1 MQDIVYPGARYL
13 DKDRCRFSV
22 WAPSASSVELHLVAP
37 REARVGMQPR
47 ERGYHEAIVEGVAPG
62 ALYFY
67 RLGGRD
73 YPDPAS
79 RFQPQGVHG
88 PSQVVFDDFPW
99 QDRCWFGLP
108 LSEYVLYELHVGT
121 FSPAGTFAG
130 ILPQLERLRDLGVT
144 ALELMP
150 VAQFPGE
157 RNWGYDGVYPFAV
170 QNSYGGPRGL
180 KELVDACHRAGLAV
194 VLDVVYNHLGPEGN
208 YFSAYGPYFT
218 DRYRTP
224 WGEALNFDGPWS
236 DEVRAYFCANALY
249 WIEEFHI
256 DALRL
261 DAVHAILDHSSWPFL
276 AELAERVGE
285 RAQRLNRRVHLIAE
299 SAANQPALIR
309 SRELGGYGLDAQ
321 WNDDFH
327 HALRTLLTGER
338 EGYFQDYGTM
348 RHFLKALREGFVYSG
363 EHSAFRRRRHGAS
376 SRDLPAGRFVVFA
389 QNHDQVGNQPTG
401 ERLTQRVGLAALRLA
416 AAAVL
421 LAPFIP
427 LLFMGEEHAE
437 TAPFPY
443 FISHSDP
450 ELVEAVRRGRRRE
463 FADFAAPGEL
473 PDPQAEE
480 TFLRAKLRH
489 EGHGPE
495 QRALFEYYREL
506 LRLRRERPALA
517 RPSKERLECGGSEE
531 KRLAWLHRWSEA
543 DAAWIALNFNPEP
556 ASARFPLPPGSWRKE
571 LDSAEPRWGGAGS
584 SLPADLAG
592 GAERELA
599 LPPWGAALYTAR
611 AVR

>member
-1 MQDIVYPGARYL
+1 MQNTVYPGASCL
-13 DKDRCRFSV
+13 DKKTCRFSV
-22 WAPSASSVELHLVAP
+22 WAPHARAVALHLVAP
-37 REARVGMQPR
+37 RDIRVAMESG
-47 ERGYHEAIVEGVAPG
+47 ERGYHQAIVEDVEPG

-67 RLGGRD
+67 RLGDRE

-88 PSQVVFDDFPW
+88 PSQVVSDDFPW

-108 LSEYVLYELHVGT
+108 LAQYVLYELHVGT
-121 FSPAGTFAG
+121 YSPEGTFAG
-130 ILPQLERLRDLGVT
+130 ILPHLERLRDLGVT

-170 QNSYGGPRGL
+170 QNSYGGPVGL

-208 YFSAYGPYFT
+208 YFSAFGPYFT
-218 DRYRTP
+218 ERYRTP
-224 WGEALNFDGPWS
+224 WGKALNFDGPWS

-285 RAQRLNRRVHLIAE
+285 TAERLQRRVHLIAE
-299 SAANQPALIR
+299 SAANNPVLIR
-309 SRELGGYGLDAQ
+309 RRELGGYGLDAQ

-338 EGYFQDYGTM
+338 AGYFQDYGTI

-363 EHSAFRRRRHGAS
+363 EHSAFRRRRHGAP

-401 ERLTQRVGLAALRLA
+401 ERLTERVGLAALRLA

-450 ELVEAVRRGRRRE
+450 ELIDSVRRGRRRE
-463 FADFAAPGEL
+463 FAEFAGSAEL

-489 EGHGPE
+489 EGHSPE

-517 RPSKERLECGGSEE
+517 RLSKERLECGGFEE
-531 KRLAWLHRWSEA
+531 KKLAWLHRWSEE

-556 ASARFPLPPGSWRKE
+556 ATARFPLPPGRWKKA
-571 LDSAEPRWGGAGS
+571 LDSAEPRWGGPGS
-584 SLPADLAG
+584 RLPAELAG

-599 LPPWGAALYTAR
+599 LAPWGAALFTAGEAR
-611 AVR
+611 